1 MEPEQWKP
9 TGIVVIKLN
18 LAVSGPI
25 WCVSVHPLRAD
36 LPTLPHSTLRT
47 LTARKEEAVT
57 EAKQR
62 IDHILS
68 K

>member
-1 MEPEQWKP
+1 MAHGTRAMETYRYRGYQIEPRREWS
-9 TGIVVIKLN
+9 N
-18 LAVSGPI
+18 LV
-25 WCVSVHPLRAD
+25 CQRD
-36 LPTLPHSTLRT
+36 LPIMPHSTLRT

>member
-1 MEPEQWKP
+1 METYRGYQIEPRREWS
-9 TGIVVIKLN
+9 N
-18 LAVSGPI
+18 

-36 LPTLPHSTLRT
+36 LPIMPRSTLRT
-47 LTARKEEAVT
+47 LSARKEEAVT

>member
-1 MEPEQWKP
+1 METYRGYQIEPRREWS
-9 TGIVVIKLN
+9 N
-18 LAVSGPI
+18 

-36 LPTLPHSTLRT
+36 LPIFRHSTLRN
-47 LTARKEEAVT
+47 LTAQKEEAVR